1 MKSNLIVKVNLK
13 DRRTV
18 QPPVPK
24 PNNSEV
30 ANNSEV
36 GMESST
42 HTYSLEEYEY
52 NAKGTAATK

>member
-24 PNNSEV
+24 PNDSD
-30 ANNSEV
+30 V

-42 HTYSLEEYEY
+42 QAQSGKKM
-52 NAKGTAATK
+52 NAMPKAVHPPK

>member
-24 PNNSEV
+24 P
-30 ANNSEV
+30 NNSEV